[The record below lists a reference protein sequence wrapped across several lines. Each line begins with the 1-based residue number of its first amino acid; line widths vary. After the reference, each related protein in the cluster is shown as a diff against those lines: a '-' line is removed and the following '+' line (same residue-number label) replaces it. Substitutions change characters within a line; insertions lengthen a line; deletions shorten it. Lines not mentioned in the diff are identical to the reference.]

1 MLYVNWNHEVQHD
14 AFQTVIPDGCR
25 DLIIVSRSGTVETA
39 FLTKLDFCTR
49 RVSVRKNQIFQGY
62 RLHPGACIDFHE
74 IAELAHKGHELGP
87 YIEDMAAQDNES
99 IHLIDALAEPEA
111 STRKVAKLAGV
122 SERTLQRRFKRDQ
135 LPSPDFWRLLGRVRR
150 AAQALADEIPLAQ
163 LADIFGYSDQAHMT
177 REFVRWF
184 RATPTQIRQNP
195 DLLKQIRQPGLGN
208 WTGEQISI
216 R

>member
-1 MLYVNWNHEVQHD
+1 
-14 AFQTVIPDGCR
+14 
-25 DLIIVSRSGTVETA
+25 
-39 FLTKLDFCTR
+39 
-49 RVSVRKNQIFQGY
+49 
-62 RLHPGACIDFHE
+62 
-74 IAELAHKGHELGP
+74 
-87 YIEDMAAQDNES
+87 MAAQDNES

-195 DLLKQIRQPGLGN
+195 DLLKQICQPGLGN
-208 WTGEQISI
+208 WTGEQIST